1 MSSPYARVKLASPIA
16 LPSNI
21 YRYVWQASVWHQLP
35 LVVLTVFVSLLEVVP
50 LELQRRIVND
60 AVKDRKYWFVLVL
73 CGAYLGSILLQGGT
87 KLVLNIYR
95 SWVSY
100 R

>member
-1 MSSPYARVKLASPIA
+1 MASPIA

-60 AVKDRKYWFVLVL
+60 AVKDRKY
-73 CGAYLGSILLQGGT
+73 
-87 KLVLNIYR
+87 
-95 SWVSY
+95 
-100 R
+100 